1 MQDFIGE
8 CSVPDLSCFV
18 DYIPWTVNLWA
29 LIVLHMD
36 SRLIRLKRGL
46 AQSVKLRR
54 KELGLSQEELA
65 DMAEI
70 DRTYAS
76 QIERGVA
83 NPSLEVLYRVAR
95 SLDIDLPV
103 LLTVSAKSDTS
114 R

>member
-1 MQDFIGE
+1 M
-8 CSVPDLSCFV
+8 
-18 DYIPWTVNLWA
+18 A
-29 LIVLHMD
+29 LMD

-54 KELGLSQEELA
+54 KELGLSQEDLA
-65 DMAEI
+65 DLAEI

-83 NPSLEVLYRVAR
+83 NPSLEVLYRLAR
-95 SLDIDLPV
+95 SLELELPL
-103 LLTVSAKSDTS
+103 LLTAKSDAG

>member
-1 MQDFIGE
+1 
-8 CSVPDLSCFV
+8 
-18 DYIPWTVNLWA
+18 
-29 LIVLHMD
+29 VLHMD

-95 SLDIDLPV
+95 SLEIDLPV
-103 LLTVSAKSDTS
+103 LMTVSVKSDTS

>member
-1 MQDFIGE
+1 MA
-8 CSVPDLSCFV
+8 V
-18 DYIPWTVNLWA
+18 
-29 LIVLHMD
+29 MD

-54 KELGLSQEELA
+54 KELGLSQEDLA
-65 DMAEI
+65 DLAEI

-95 SLDIDLPV
+95 SLEIELP
-103 LLTVSAKSDTS
+103 LLITGKVDPG

>member
-1 MQDFIGE
+1 M
-8 CSVPDLSCFV
+8 
-18 DYIPWTVNLWA
+18 
-29 LIVLHMD
+29 LHMD

-46 AQSVKLRR
+46 AQNVKLRR

-95 SLDIDLPV
+95 SLEIDLPV
-103 LLTVSAKSDTS
+103 LMTVSVKSDTS

>member
-1 MQDFIGE
+1 
-8 CSVPDLSCFV
+8 
-18 DYIPWTVNLWA
+18 
-29 LIVLHMD
+29 MD

-54 KELGLSQEELA
+54 KELGLSQEDLA
-65 DMAEI
+65 DLAEI

-95 SLDIDLPV
+95 SLELELPM
-103 LLTVSAKSDTS
+103 LLTAKSDTS